1 VNLPGVLLINSANLQ
16 DEVWVVDGWEQYAS
30 IRMKCD
36 SRPIYL
42 RSELPHLKDKTP
54 EEQRIIHAYKKAF
67 SGEVIESRPWD
78 EEMSKKIDIGNGN
91 TDNRQHGQRRSEKS
105 ASTRRRHDG
114 DSGGTSSL
122 FAEH

>member
-1 VNLPGVLLINSANLQ
+1 MNFPGALLINSANLQ
-16 DEVWVVDGWEQYAS
+16 DEVWVVDGWEQYAA

-42 RSELPHLKDKTP
+42 RTELPHFKDKTP
-54 EEQRIIHAYKKAF
+54 EEQRIIHAYKKVF
-67 SGEVIESRPWD
+67 NGEVVESRPWD
-78 EEMSKKIDIGNGN
+78 EAMSKKIDIGNAKQ
-91 TDNRQHGQRRSEKS
+91 DNCQHGQRRSEKS
-105 ASTRRRHDG
+105 APTRRRHDG